1 MHVISYV
8 AGQNVNDF
16 LREIGQTTFLMF
28 IESPE
33 GKVLQSLGSSLCDFL
48 NNIDNFVDIIVQSQQ
63 LSDAKPPSF
72 RCEPIKDGHSLEL
85 HYYSNRKGWEPSVI
99 GAVTCAAKVLFDE
112 TVTMDVKK
120 DCSNKSNGDMDH
132 TLFEIRQESE
142 HFTANRAIDSTD
154 PRDLAISVQTLCCA
168 FPCHIV
174 FDNNMEIQQLGVALL
189 RMIGHSLTQRG
200 TSMTTYFHLIRPDI
214 SFTFNSILHRTNSS
228 FQLKLKPNSSDDSKS
243 QMELKGQMIHLPES
257 NCILFLASPL
267 VKKLEQ
273 LKGRGLF
280 LSDIPIHDA
289 TRDLILVSEQAHA
302 QDGIKRRMEQLQTEL
317 EKASTELEEEKKKTE
332 DLLGSIFPNDV
343 AQKLINKQHV
353 PARFIENVTMLFSDI
368 VGFTSICGKC
378 TAMEVV
384 EMLEDLYTE
393 FDKICGELDLYKV
406 IEFSKVAYIEELKNS
421 LMN

>member
-1 MHVISYV
+1 MSFYF
-8 AGQNVNDF
+8 AGQDVNDF
-16 LREIGQTTFLMF
+16 LREIGQAAFLTF
-28 IESPE
+28 IQSSE

-48 NNIDNFVDIIVQSQQ
+48 NNIDNFVDIVIQSQH
-63 LSDAKPPSF
+63 LNDAKPPSF

-85 HYYSNRKGWEPSVI
+85 HYYSKRKGWEPCVI

-112 TVTMDVKK
+112 TVTIDVKNV
-120 DCSNKSNGDMDH
+120 SHETNGDMDH
-132 TLFEIRQESE
+132 TVFEIRQESE
-142 HFTANRAIDSTD
+142 HFTTNRCIYSTD
-154 PRDLAISVQTLCCA
+154 PHELAISVPTLCCA
-168 FPCHIV
+168 FPCHVV
-174 FDNNMEIQQLGVALL
+174 FDSNMDIQQLGVALL
-189 RMIGHSLTQRG
+189 RMIGHSLTQHG
-200 TSMTTYFHLIRPDI
+200 TSMSRYFELIRPDI
-214 SFTFNSILHRTNSS
+214 NFTFNSILHRTNGS
-228 FQLKLKPNSSDDSKS
+228 FQLKLKPTSSDDSKS

-257 NCILFLASPL
+257 NCILLLASPL

-289 TRDLILVSEQAHA
+289 TRDLVLVSEQAHA

-317 EKASTELEEEKKKTE
+317 EKASMELEEEKKKTE
-332 DLLGSIFPNDV
+332 DLLGSIFPYDV
-343 AQKLINKQHV
+343 AQKLINKQPV

-406 IEFSKVAYIEELKNS
+406 SELS
-421 LMN
+421 IQ